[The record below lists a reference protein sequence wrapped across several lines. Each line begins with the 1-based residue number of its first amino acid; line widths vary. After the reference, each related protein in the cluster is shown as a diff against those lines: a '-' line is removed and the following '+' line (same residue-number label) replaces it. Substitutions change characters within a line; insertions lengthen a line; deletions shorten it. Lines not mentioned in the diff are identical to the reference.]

1 MLTIA
6 GGIILAVIILA
17 FINPI
22 LSLITAIGGFLIGAV
37 IFLVLI
43 MLVIGMIN
51 SELAGEI
58 FVPLLT
64 ITFVVSF
71 IFWVIKNENK
81 LDYVGAHIYCFFKF
95 KFFRFSKQSKIN
107 YYKNLELEK
116 SKIDKRK
123 EEQEINAIQEQEAQ
137 ELLEEK
143 SNYNKR
149 IKHFK
154 KLLNELKELE
164 KNINSEIFT
173 FSYKE
178 VSAKIKTKTPFDGRA
193 SSIEFSNQN
202 ELYSIT
208 ATGSN
213 FQFEKTGNKK
223 DIMNWTIQEIGK
235 ILANLERG
243 DD

>member
-17 FINPI
+17 FFGPI
-22 LSLITAIGGFLIGAV
+22 LSLIAAIGGFLIGAAIV
-37 IFLVLI
+37 LVLV

-58 FVPLLT
+58 FVPLLI

-81 LDYVGAHIYCFFKF
+81 LDYAGAHVYCFFKF
-95 KFFRFSKQSKIN
+95 KFLRFSKQSKIN

-123 EEQEINAIQEQEAQ
+123 EEQEINAIREQEAQ
-137 ELLEEK
+137 ELLEQK

-154 KLLNELKELE
+154 KLFDELKEL
-164 KNINSEIFT
+164 NINSEIFT

-178 VSAKIKTKTPFDGRA
+178 VSAKIRTKTPLEGRA

-202 ELYSIT
+202 GLYSVT

-213 FQFEKTGNKK
+213 FKFEKK
-223 DIMNWTIQEIGK
+223 EIKK
-235 ILANLERG
+235 IL
-243 DD
+243 

>member
-17 FINPI
+17 FFSPI
-22 LSLITAIGGFLIGAV
+22 LNLIAAIGGFLIGAAIV
-37 IFLVLI
+37 LVLV
-43 MLVIGMIN
+43 MLIIGMIN

-58 FVPLLT
+58 FVPLLM

-81 LDYVGAHIYCFFKF
+81 FDYADAHVYCFFKF
-95 KFFRFSKQSKIN
+95 KFLRFSKQSKIN

-123 EEQEINAIQEQEAQ
+123 EEQEINAIREQEAQ
-137 ELLEEK
+137 ELLEQK

-154 KLLNELKELE
+154 KLFDELKELE
-164 KNINSEIFT
+164 QNINSEIFT

-178 VSAKIKTKTPFDGRA
+178 VSAKIKTKTPLEGRA

-202 ELYSIT
+202 GLYSVT
-208 ATGSN
+208 ATGIN
-213 FQFEKTGNKK
+213 FKFEKKGNKK
-223 DIMNWTIQEIGK
+223 DIMNWTIEEIGK
-235 ILANLERG
+235 ILAKYENH
-243 DD
+243 